1 MTSDIDTMHSG
12 SAVWMPNWLGD
23 FLIAL
28 SVVARKAAAT
38 GGGAVTMIVPA
49 PLMPLCGLLS
59 AVPALAFDRSSMG
72 AALRSIAKIRRRRF
86 ERSLVLPHS
95 FSSALFAALCGI
107 PRRRGIRRNNRQW
120 LLTDVLPRSTRTSK
134 LHITREYAEV
144 LETPWAPPES
154 WDSVRIAGDDRGAG
168 AIVLCPGAHYGPAK
182 RWPQFVDLA
191 RMLPG
196 RIVLLGTKNEAPDA
210 ARVAAADPA
219 RIADLCGA
227 TSVVEA
233 ARIIAAAR
241 AVVANDS
248 GLMHLAGFL
257 GTPVV
262 GIFGSTRPSWTSP
275 LGRNS
280 RIVHQEM
287 PCSPC
292 FEHTCRYGHYECLHR
307 ISTDMVL
314 QALDGLSAA
323 AGKRAL

>member
-1 MTSDIDTMHSG
+1 MASDSDTMHG
-12 SAVWMPNWLGD
+12 GGAVWMPNWLGD

-28 SVVARKAAAT
+28 SVVTRKAAAT

-49 PLMPLCGLLS
+49 PLMPLCGLVS
-59 AVPALAFDRSSMG
+59 AVPALPFDRSSIG
-72 AALRSIAKIRRRRF
+72 AVLRSIAEVRKRRF
-86 ERSLVLPHS
+86 ARAQVLPHS

-120 LLTDVLPRSTRTSK
+120 LLTDVLARSTRTSK

-144 LETPWAPPES
+144 LTTPWAPPES
-154 WDSVRIAGDDRGAG
+154 WEGVRIAGDDRGAG
-168 AIVLCPGAHYGPAK
+168 AIVFCPGAHYGPAK
-182 RWPQFVDLA
+182 RWPYFVDLA

-210 ARVAAADPA
+210 TAVAAADPS
-219 RIADLCGA
+219 RITDLCGA

-233 ARIIAAAR
+233 ARIIAAAT

-292 FEHTCRYGHYECLHR
+292 FERTCRHGHYECLRR
-307 ISTDMVL
+307 ISADMVVR
-314 QALDGLSAA
+314 ALDGVSAA
-323 AGKRAL
+323 VGKQTL